1 MNGHKVPLVALTL
14 CTSLLFGSN
23 VGAHP
28 IEVSVA
34 RPVPICAVDGLSPPD
49 VGALRPLASA
59 CVHGSRWYGPY
70 GYICYRTRA
79 AR

>member
-1 MNGHKVPLVALTL
+1 MNGHKVSLVALTL
-14 CTSLLFGSN
+14 CASLLSGSE

-28 IEVSVA
+28 MEGSVA
-34 RPVPICAVDGLSPPD
+34 RPMPICAVEGLSQYN
-49 VGALRPLASA
+49 VGALRPLAST

>member
-1 MNGHKVPLVALTL
+1 MDGYKIPLVALTA
-14 CTSLLFGSN
+14 CASVMFGSD

-28 IEVSVA
+28 IEGSVA
-34 RPVPICAVDGLSPPD
+34 RPVPICAVDGWTPQN
-49 VGALRPLASA
+49 VGPLRPLAPP
-59 CVHGSRWYGPY
+59 CVQGSRWYGPY